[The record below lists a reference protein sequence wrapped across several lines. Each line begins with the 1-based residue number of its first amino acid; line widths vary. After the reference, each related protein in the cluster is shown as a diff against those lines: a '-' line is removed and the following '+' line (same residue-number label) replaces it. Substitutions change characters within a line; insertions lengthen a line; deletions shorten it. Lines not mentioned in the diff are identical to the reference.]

1 MSTTKLDISKALR
14 DLRRMTVKELKERY
28 VEVFGEQ
35 SRSGNGDFLR
45 KRIAWR
51 LQVLAEGDITE
62 RAERRAAELADD
74 ADLRIRTPRPARA
87 PEPSR
92 TRTERIDLG
101 DDRRLPPPGG
111 IVSREYKGEEIKV
124 KVLGRGFEYAGEVY
138 RSLSG
143 VAKAVTGSHWNGYH
157 FFGLRKE
164 GKR

>member
-1 MSTTKLDISKALR
+1 MSTTKLDISRKLR
-14 DLRRMTVKELKERY
+14 DLRRMTVRELKERY

-74 ADLRIRTPRPARA
+74 ADLRIRAPRPARA

-92 TRTERIDLG
+92 TR
-101 DDRRLPPPGG
+101 P
-111 IVSREYKGEEIKV
+111 S
-124 KVLGRGFEYAGEVY
+124 
-138 RSLSG
+138 
-143 VAKAVTGSHWNGYH
+143 
-157 FFGLRKE
+157 GLRSRIHSCRPNVR
-164 GKR
+164 KRDSAMAAGRLLGYNCVSEAGLAGIGGGPRAAPGAHGRPRRAGAGH